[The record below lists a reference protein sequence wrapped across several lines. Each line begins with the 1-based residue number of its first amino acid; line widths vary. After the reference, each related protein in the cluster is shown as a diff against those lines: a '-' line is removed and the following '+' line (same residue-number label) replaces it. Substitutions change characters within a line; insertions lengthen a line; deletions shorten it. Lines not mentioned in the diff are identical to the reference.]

1 MNNRIGWR
9 MLARY
14 LAGESRPDEAADI
27 ERWAQ
32 ADPRHAEVLVE
43 ARRAWAAV
51 PEETPPDVEHAWSSL
66 AGRLQPAAPARTRA
80 RRWSWGLA
88 AAAAVALLVAIPVVR
103 GQLERRHAPAS
114 YATGPTE
121 SLTVRLPDG
130 SVVRLAPATR
140 LRASADGR
148 REVWLRGT
156 AFFAVAKHNG
166 QPFTVHTPGG
176 DATVLGTRFELSTAA
191 RRVRLVVVE
200 GRVALNGAG
209 EAGTGEV
216 VTAGQVSV
224 AEAGRPPSPPRRADV
239 GQLTGWMEGVLIFQA
254 TPLSEA
260 AHEIERQYHVTV
272 RMSDPALGERTVS
285 AVFDHQPLP
294 LVATTICR
302 IADATCE
309 VQDNVV
315 WIRP

>member
-1 MNNRIGWR
+1 MKNRIGWR
-9 MLARY
+9 ILARY
-14 LAGESRPDEAADI
+14 LAGESRPDEVAGI

-32 ADPRHAEVLVE
+32 SDPRHAEILTD
-43 ARRAWAAV
+43 ARRAWSAV
-51 PEETPPDVEHAWSSL
+51 PDEVPPDVDRAWSAL
-66 AGRLQPAAPARTRA
+66 AGRLQPAAPAR
-80 RRWSWGLA
+80 RRVRPWVWGAAA
-88 AAAAVALLVAIPVVR
+88 AAAAVLVAIPVVR
-103 GQLERRHAPAS
+103 GRLERQQAPAS
-114 YATGPTE
+114 YATGPAQN
-121 SLTVRLPDG
+121 LTVRLSDG

-140 LRASADGR
+140 LRASVEGR
-148 REVWLRGT
+148 REVWLQGT

-166 QPFTVHTPGG
+166 LPFTVHTSGG

-224 AEAGRPPSPPRRADV
+224 AEAGRPPSAPRRADV

-260 AHEIERQYHVTV
+260 AREIERQYHVTV
-272 RMSDPALGERTVS
+272 RMSDATLGERTVS

-309 VQDNVV
+309 VEDSLV